1 MSDWIDRVYD
11 ERKELRDKITK
22 LKAFINES
30 VIYEVLPQEK
40 KDLLC
45 EQLIAMNSYEDVL
58 ARRTLLE

>member
-45 EQLIAMNSYEDVL
+45 EQLIAMNFYEDVL
-58 ARRTLLE
+58 ARRTLLD

>member
-30 VIYEVLPQEK
+30 IMYEVLPQEK

>member
-30 VIYEVLPQEK
+30 VIYDVLPQEK

-45 EQLIAMNSYEDVL
+45 EQLVAMNSYEDVL
-58 ARRTLLE
+58 ARRTLLD

>member
-30 VIYEVLPQEK
+30 IIYEVLPQEK

>member
-11 ERKELRDKITK
+11 ERKELREKITK

-30 VIYEVLPQEK
+30 IMYEVLPQEK

>member
-1 MSDWIDRVYD
+1 MSDWKDRVYE